1 MYCEEVFQKLY
12 QQMPEDTAFCPYR
25 ICPLGAHIDHQL
37 GKVTGFAIDRGI
49 HVAYKKR
56 EDGVVR
62 LASVNFPEGI
72 QFDLHAIEEHKVG
85 DWADYLRGAAKYL
98 GEKHPLRTGF
108 DGVIEGTLPIGGLS
122 SSAAVTISFLSV
134 LCRVNQ
140 IQLSDL
146 DVISIAKRAENE
158 YVGVSS
164 GKLDQSCEVYCR
176 KDHLLYLD
184 TADDSYERISASGAM
199 KPYKIAIFFS
209 GVERTLAGSGYNLRV
224 DECKSAAYDLM
235 AFSGMEYGK
244 YADAVLRQV
253 PAEVFE
259 QYKDR
264 LPENFRKRAEHF
276 YGESARV
283 EAGVKAWREGDIETF
298 GQLVSQS
305 GYSSIHLYESGSDEL
320 RTMYEIMNRTKGI
333 YGGRFSG
340 AGFKGCCMALIDP
353 DYEEE
358 VLHQVTREYL
368 SAFPKMEGKYS
379 AYICESADGVVMK

>member
-1 MYCEEVFQKLY
+1 M
-12 QQMPEDTAFCPYR
+12 
-25 ICPLGAHIDHQL
+25 
-37 GKVTGFAIDRGI
+37 
-49 HVAYKKR
+49 
-56 EDGVVR
+56 
-62 LASVNFPEGI
+62 
-72 QFDLHAIEEHKVG
+72 
-85 DWADYLRGAAKYL
+85 
-98 GEKHPLRTGF
+98 
-108 DGVIEGTLPIGGLS
+108 
-122 SSAAVTISFLSV
+122 

-298 GQLVSQS
+298 G
-305 GYSSIHLYESGSDEL
+305 
-320 RTMYEIMNRTKGI
+320 
-333 YGGRFSG
+333 
-340 AGFKGCCMALIDP
+340 
-353 DYEEE
+353 
-358 VLHQVTREYL
+358 
-368 SAFPKMEGKYS
+368 
-379 AYICESADGVVMK
+379 

>member
-1 MYCEEVFQKLY
+1 M
-12 QQMPEDTAFCPYR
+12 
-25 ICPLGAHIDHQL
+25 
-37 GKVTGFAIDRGI
+37 
-49 HVAYKKR
+49 
-56 EDGVVR
+56 
-62 LASVNFPEGI
+62 
-72 QFDLHAIEEHKVG
+72 
-85 DWADYLRGAAKYL
+85 
-98 GEKHPLRTGF
+98 
-108 DGVIEGTLPIGGLS
+108 
-122 SSAAVTISFLSV
+122 

-368 SAFPKMEGKYS
+368 SAFPKIEGKYS